1 MKSLV
6 VEEAGAAESVNRR
19 AKKKSTVQP
28 GVQSR
33 RFWSQK
39 LVEIEHDSKGK
50 GLGGASNHQKQRKS
64 Q

>member
-6 VEEAGAAESVNRR
+6 VEGAGAAESVNRR
-19 AKKKSTVQP
+19 AKKKSTVYCALCSQEFKAR
-28 GVQSR
+28 R

-50 GLGGASNHQKQRKS
+50 GLA
-64 Q
+64 